1 MAKEDQEVL
10 GWEFDEYERYE
21 RGTAWYVVAGIV
33 LMGTLI
39 LAFATRNFLFAVMIV
54 MLVAVFYL
62 RHVNH
67 PRRLRCSI
75 GEGSITVDGRR
86 YLYEDI
92 EEFAVIVPESG
103 RPVLSINP
111 AGLHLRMRVPM
122 MDGVDPADVRALL
135 MQHVQES
142 DDQEE
147 SGGDVIGK
155 ILRL

>member
-1 MAKEDQEVL
+1 MAMEDREVL

-33 LMGTLI
+33 LSAALI

-75 GEGSITVDGRR
+75 GEGGITVDGRH

-92 EEFAVIVPESG
+92 EEFAVIVPIRG
-103 RPVLSINP
+103 QPMLSVNP
-111 AGLHLRMRVPM
+111 AGLHLRMRVPIE
-122 MDGVDPADVRALL
+122 GVDPADVHALL
-135 MQHVQES
+135 VQHLQES